1 MLENNNNIFTSTAD
15 MFERLDKQIF
25 EFLKDISPN
34 VAEFEKLEVEQQQ
47 ELITTIA
54 EKGYTFCDQVL
65 SVSWGQDSEKAI
77 FELQNANKTDLTN
90 DLKVRFEEL
99 HKVLKAFFCGDNDII
114 LKKIKDFTIMNFT
127 LDAGLYLKETIRQL
141 RRIAAQTAKDSGT
154 NLMASS
160 NEYRVGKSSKISN
173 FFWKLYEETLKVIVD
188 AILKKSY
195 PN

>member
-1 MLENNNNIFTSTAD
+1 MLENNKNIFTSIAN
-15 MFERLDKQIF
+15 MFEHLDNQVF
-25 EFLKDISPN
+25 EFLKDISPY

-54 EKGYTFCDQVL
+54 EKGYTFCDQIL

-77 FELQNANKTDLTN
+77 FELQNANKIDLAN

-99 HKVLKAFFCGDNDII
+99 HKVLKAFFCSDNDII

-127 LDAGLYLKETIRQL
+127 LDAGSYLKETIRQL
-141 RRIAAQTAKDSGT
+141 RRIAAQMAKDSGT
-154 NLMASS
+154 NLIASS
-160 NEYRVGKSSKISN
+160 NKYRVRKGNKVSN
-173 FFWKLYEETLKVIVD
+173 FLWKLYEVTLKVIVD